1 MAKVQ
6 MGKLQKVVEVVTA
19 SEANDLEAGG
29 EYYVDRFSE
38 SRGVY
43 ILMRRERTRQ

>member
-1 MAKVQ
+1 MAKMQV
-6 MGKLQKVVEVVTA
+6 GKLPKVVEALTA

-29 EYYVDRFSE
+29 DYYVDRFSE

-43 ILMRRERTRQ
+43 ILMRRERARQ